1 MANDMEHGIQFSVEQ
16 FDVYVGIY
24 VGLSPFPVI
33 MANEASDCMLKMEKI
48 LGVTTGK
55 GEFSQNLP
63 SILPWILHWTWNVE
77 MFNSGRDSPS
87 NEANDFWWFLVLQ
100 TV

>member
-33 MANEASDCMLKMEKI
+33 MANEASDWDFCMLKMGKKYWGLL
-48 LGVTTGK
+48 LGNC
-55 GEFSQNLP
+55 EFSQNLP
-63 SILPWILHWTWNVE
+63 SILP
-77 MFNSGRDSPS
+77 
-87 NEANDFWWFLVLQ
+87 
-100 TV
+100 